1 MMLIEAQII
10 DASVKLGNVLN
21 EDGFLENVIR
31 KFCIGRELVIGK
43 ELPIKFI
50 YAKNVTSDL

>member
-10 DASVKLGNVLN
+10 DASVKLGHVSN

-31 KFCIGRELVIGK
+31 KFSKGSELVIGK
-43 ELPIKFI
+43 ELPIQFI